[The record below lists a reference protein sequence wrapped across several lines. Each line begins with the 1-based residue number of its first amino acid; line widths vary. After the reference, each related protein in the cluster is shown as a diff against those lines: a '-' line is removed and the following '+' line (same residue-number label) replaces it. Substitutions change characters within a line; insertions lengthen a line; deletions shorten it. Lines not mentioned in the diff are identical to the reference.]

1 MKINGIHNIYE
12 AYQSQMNSSV
22 EKAKKVSEKDQVS
35 LSNNAKDF
43 SSVYKMLSEVPDVRT
58 QKVEQIKQAM
68 NSGTYNVSSEQ
79 VAEKILSQ
87 FNVKG

>member
-12 AYQSQMNSSV
+12 AYQSQISSSV

-43 SSVYKMLSEVPDVRT
+43 SSIYKMLSEVPEVRT
-58 QKVEQIKQAM
+58 HKVEQIKEAM
-68 NSGTYNVSSEQ
+68 KSGNYNVSSEQ